1 MFLLSL
7 NMNFKCLAKCSKVLL
22 LSKLIFIKVSRKVFT
37 EDGSKKCEF
46 VLLSL
51 SLNSK
56 QMNTNAE
63 SFLGKTLGYVKKV
76 SLWLFIVFL

>member
-1 MFLLSL
+1 MFLVSL

-46 VLLSL
+46 VLGSL
-51 SLNSK
+51 SLDK
-56 QMNTNAE
+56 Q
-63 SFLGKTLGYVKKV
+63 
-76 SLWLFIVFL
+76 